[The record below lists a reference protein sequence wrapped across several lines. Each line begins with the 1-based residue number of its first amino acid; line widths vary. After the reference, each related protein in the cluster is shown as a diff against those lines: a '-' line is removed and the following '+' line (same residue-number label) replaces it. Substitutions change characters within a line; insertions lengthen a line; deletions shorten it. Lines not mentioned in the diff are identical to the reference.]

1 LRRLV
6 LKNNSFVFTNL
17 LHKELNKPL
26 LRKYCKER
34 ASVVTHFE
42 VPHKQKIRKKYKIKK
57 IQKKIKKMFEEN
69 KKIYISEKG
78 IPEYPRSCRRVVE
91 EDQIYKIEKI

>member
-1 LRRLV
+1 LRSHINKKSEK
-6 LKNNSFVFTNL
+6 KN
-17 LHKELNKPL
+17 K
-26 LRKYCKER
+26 
-34 ASVVTHFE
+34 
-42 VPHKQKIRKKYKIKK
+42 KIKK
-57 IQKKIKKMFEEN
+57 QKKIKKMFEEN